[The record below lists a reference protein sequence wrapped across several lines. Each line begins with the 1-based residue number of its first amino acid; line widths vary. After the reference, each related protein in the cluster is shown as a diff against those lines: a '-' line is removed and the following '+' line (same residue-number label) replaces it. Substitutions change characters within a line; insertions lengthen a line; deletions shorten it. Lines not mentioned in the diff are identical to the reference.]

1 MYLDSLVDIARAPR
15 PTPTLMTIQ
24 GRRRQASYFAKEL
37 ATGAHLRKKNIHT
50 SVCSSGDPA
59 RSRVDVGGHWT
70 TILVIDNF
78 KHLLVGRVAREA
90 KTKVSHLGEILHQ
103 TRLLEP

>member
-1 MYLDSLVDIARAPR
+1 
-15 PTPTLMTIQ
+15 
-24 GRRRQASYFAKEL
+24 
-37 ATGAHLRKKNIHT
+37 
-50 SVCSSGDPA
+50 
-59 RSRVDVGGHWT
+59 VDVGGHWT